1 MMKSLNPKLKDL
13 KKKEKS
19 KLFPLP
25 SSHPSFQLPHS
36 LLLYNFAKAKSII
49 NALHTPLYTSVVP
62 YIRHITSWTS
72 ENLEQNQGTTW
83 INQSLGQAQLASNR

>member
-13 KKKEKS
+13 KEKS

-25 SSHPSFQLPHS
+25 SSQLPHS
-36 LLLYNFAKAKSII
+36 LLLYNFAKVKSII

-62 YIRHITSWTS
+62 YIRHITPWTS